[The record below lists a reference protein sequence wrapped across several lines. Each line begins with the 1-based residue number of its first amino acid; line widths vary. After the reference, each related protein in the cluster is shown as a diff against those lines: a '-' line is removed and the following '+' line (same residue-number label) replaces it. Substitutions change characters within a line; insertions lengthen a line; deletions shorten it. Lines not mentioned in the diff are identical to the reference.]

1 LNNDI
6 KEINEEPDED
16 QEDKDIPE
24 LMKFHQPGITNTQQ
38 QNLLSQRKI

>member
-24 LMKFHQPGITNTQQ
+24 LRKFHQPRIN
-38 QNLLSQRKI
+38 NS